1 VSTHVQRRRLLSPHR
16 LIALALAALA
26 GLIAFSLIAEPVNA
40 AKRKRGVRV
49 KVMTRNVYL
58 GSPLSAALDAGSV
71 PELCTG
77 GGQVLREVDGTNPR
91 ARMRAIANE
100 IANKRPDLVGMQEVA
115 KWSIQNPSDGGDAKY
130 TLLPGA
136 DPATTVKYDFL
147 RLVLR
152 RLKQR
157 GTPYRAVS
165 VSNNFEF
172 EVPIDYNNT
181 PGDGTPQADSLG
193 CTDSEIDGRMLIR
206 DVILARVGRGV
217 RLSKPRKANFQR
229 RLVLDI
235 AGGIGF
241 PVLRGWESVNA
252 RVRGSARFRFV
263 NTHLEAF
270 DSAESNQ
277 MCTGCTYPASP
288 AQTTTVS
295 RGSVREAQ
303 ALEVLNG
310 PARARLSI
318 LVGDLNSNVPGVQPG
333 DSQAFAAVLAAR
345 FKRRGDYRPPSCCID
360 DPSTT
365 LMGGSLADFD
375 HVVDH
380 IMARP
385 GRRIRRLRTG
395 VVGRAKTAAGPRWP
409 SDHAGVWSVLR
420 VPRRR

>member
-1 VSTHVQRRRLLSPHR
+1 MSTHAPRRRLLSSHR
-16 LIALALAALA
+16 PIAVALAALA
-26 GLIAFSLIAEPVNA
+26 GLLAFSLLAEAADA
-40 AKRKRGVRV
+40 AKRRPGVRV
-49 KVMTRNVYL
+49 KVMTRNIYL
-58 GSPLSAALDAGSV
+58 GSPLSPALNAGSV
-71 PELCTG
+71 AELCTG
-77 GGQVLREVDGTNPR
+77 AGEVLRQVDGTNPP
-91 ARMRAIANE
+91 ARMRAIGNE
-100 IANKRPDLVGMQEVA
+100 IANKKPDLVGLQEVA
-115 KWSIQNPSDGGDAKY
+115 KWSIQNPSDGGDVKY
-130 TLLPGA
+130 TFLGQ
-136 DPATTVKYDFL
+136 PATTVKYDFL
-147 RLVLR
+147 KLILN

-165 VSNNFEF
+165 ISNNFEF
-172 EVPIDYNNT
+172 ETPADYNNT
-181 PGDGTPQADSLG
+181 PGDGTPQADAIG
-193 CTDSEIDGRMLIR
+193 CTDSEVDGRMLIR

-217 RLSKPRKANFQR
+217 RVSKPRHANFQR
-229 RLVLDI
+229 RLVLEL
-235 AGGIGF
+235 AGGVGF

-252 RVRGSARFRFV
+252 RVRGSARLRFV

-270 DSAESNQ
+270 DSAASND

-288 AQTTTVS
+288 AQTTSVS

-303 ALEVLNG
+303 ALEVLSG
-310 PARARLSI
+310 PAKARLSI

-345 FKRRGDYRPPSCCID
+345 FKRRGDYSPQTCCID
-360 DPSTT
+360 DPTTT

-385 GRRIRRLRTG
+385 GRRIRRVRSG

-420 VPRRR
+420 VPRG